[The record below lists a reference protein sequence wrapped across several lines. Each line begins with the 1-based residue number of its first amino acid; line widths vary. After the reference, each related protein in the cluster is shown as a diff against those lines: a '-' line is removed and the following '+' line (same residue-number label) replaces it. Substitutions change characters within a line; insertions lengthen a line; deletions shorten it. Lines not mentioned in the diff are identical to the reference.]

1 MKNKLIIPGLALIA
15 ISLWSCG
22 PADTTTKPEFTF
34 TVTADANPNYAK
46 LPPLQ
51 SFIFENYKGN
61 WLMFSG
67 RTNGF
72 HNFSE
77 PGQDFP
83 KLMANQFIFVFNPT
97 SGQLDSIAIP
107 SYGGD
112 TANVFLSTNLA
123 HTAKDG
129 YLYACGGYGVLSGGD
144 SARTTYSYFM
154 KMQMDSAIAAVQ
166 SHNASSAARFK
177 KSIIWGQSPMVC
189 STGGEL
195 YLLPDNNF
203 YMCVGHKF
211 TGSYID
217 STAVQQYV
225 DKINVF
231 SVSVA
236 NNSLVL
242 TSSANGPITDGL
254 PDSTTQFRRRD
265 LVVAPNVLAN
275 GTDIGLAIYGGVFTY
290 GGVGS
295 PFNTGGN
302 PFPHPIY
309 MDYHQAPYYKVDPY
323 SQPTN
328 IYSTA
333 FLSMYDS
340 GSQSMITSL
349 FGGLGDSVQN
359 FNAANW
365 SKTISSNIR
374 CFANNKDTT
383 TTYANV
389 GGGLPAYI
397 GSESIFIPDAS
408 VTYYQNYGDYKIIDY
423 SSLTNGQTV
432 GRIYGG
438 IVCTTLPIGNNNA
451 ITSASNVVYKV
462 VFNKLEP
469 LQASK

>member
-22 PADTTTKPEFTF
+22 PSKNKAAKPEFSF
-34 TVTADANPNYAK
+34 TVTLDNNPNYAK
-46 LPPLQ
+46 LPQLQ
-51 SFIFENYKGN
+51 SFVFENYKGN

-83 KLMANQFIFVFNPT
+83 KLKANQFIFVFDPA
-97 SGQLDSIAIP
+97 SGQLDSLAIP
-107 SYGGD
+107 NYGGD

-129 YLYACGGYGVLSGGD
+129 YLYACGGYGALPGGD

-154 KMQMDSAIAAVQ
+154 RMQMDSAIAAVKA
-166 SHNASSAARFK
+166 NNPGRFK

-217 STAVQQYV
+217 STAIQQYV

-242 TSSANGPITDGL
+242 TASANGPITDGL

-290 GGVGS
+290 GGTGS
-295 PFNTGGN
+295 PFDAGGN
-302 PFPHPIY
+302 PFPNPIY
-309 MDYHQAPYYKVDPY
+309 VDYHQAPYYKVDTY

-328 IYSTA
+328 VYSTA
-333 FLSMYDS
+333 FLSMYDNDS
-340 GSQSMITSL
+340 KCMITSL
-349 FGGLGDSVQN
+349 FGGLGDTQQN

-365 SKTISSNIR
+365 SETISSNIR

-383 TTYANV
+383 TTYPNT

-397 GSESIFIPDAS
+397 GAESIFIPDAS
-408 VTYYQNYGDYKIIDY
+408 VTYYQNNSDYKIVDY

-438 IVCTTLPIGNNNA
+438 IVCTTLPAGNNNA
-451 ITSASNVVYKV
+451 ITSASSGVYKI

-469 LQASK
+469 VAASK